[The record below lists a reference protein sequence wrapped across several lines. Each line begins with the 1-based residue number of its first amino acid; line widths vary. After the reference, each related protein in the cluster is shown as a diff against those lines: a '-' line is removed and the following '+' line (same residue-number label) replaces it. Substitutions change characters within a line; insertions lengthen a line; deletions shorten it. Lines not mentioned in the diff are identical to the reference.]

1 MENIVFLMEWLEGGV
16 RQAEII
22 LSDSALGLILKELI
36 NRETTGFRVRI
47 QP

>member
-16 RQAEII
+16 RPAEII
-22 LSDSALGLILKELI
+22 LSDSAFGLLLKEPI
-36 NRETTGFRVRI
+36 KRETTGFRVRM